1 MTLIS
6 VLQLA
11 STYLTW
17 REATRLRLGKRR
29 LHNRLCP
36 AKATAVLIKMVPLA
50 GLCDVY
56 GPTVVVML
64 CNRLRLRRSACSRL
78 GRCLGF
84 FLIGLRC
91 GGTAALRLAIDGLR
105 RGVIG
110 TLSRGVRRGRC
121 GGLRLFSS
129 SVLFLRR

>member
-1 MTLIS
+1 MTLVS

-17 REATRLRLGKRR
+17 REATRLRLAECR
-29 LHNRLCP
+29 LRNGLCP
-36 AKATAVLIKMVPLA
+36 AKTTAVLIKMIPLA
-50 GLCDVY
+50 GLRDVY
-56 GPTVVVML
+56 GPAVVVL
-64 CNRLRLRRSACSRL
+64 LRDRLRLRRSACSRL

-91 GGTAALRLAIDGLR
+91 SGTAALRIAIDGLR
-105 RGVIG
+105 REVIG

-121 GGLRLFSS
+121 GGLRLLSF

>member
-17 REATRLRLGKRR
+17 REATRLRLAERR
-29 LHNRLCP
+29 LRNGLCP
-36 AKATAVLIKMVPLA
+36 AKTTAVLIKMIPLA
-50 GLCDVY
+50 GLCDIY
-56 GPTVVVML
+56 GPTVVVLL

-84 FLIGLRC
+84 FLIGLRG
-91 GGTAALRLAIDGLR
+91 GGTATLRLAIEGLR

-121 GGLRLFSS
+121 GDLCLLSF

>member
-17 REATRLRLGKRR
+17 REATRLRLAERR
-29 LHNRLCP
+29 LRNGLCP
-36 AKATAVLIKMVPLA
+36 AKTTAVLIKMVPLA

-91 GGTAALRLAIDGLR
+91 GGTAALRLTVDSLR
-105 RGVIG
+105 RRVVSV
-110 TLSRGVRRGRC
+110 LLRGVRRGRC
-121 GGLRLFSS
+121 GGLRLLSS

>member
-17 REATRLRLGKRR
+17 REAARLRLAERR
-29 LHNRLCP
+29 LRNGLCP
-36 AKATAVLIKMVPLA
+36 AKTTAVLIKMVPLA

-91 GGTAALRLAIDGLR
+91 GGTAALRLAVDSLR

>member
-1 MTLIS
+1 MTLVS

-17 REATRLRLGKRR
+17 REATRLRLAERR
-29 LHNRLCP
+29 LRNGLCP
-36 AKATAVLIKMVPLA
+36 AKTTAVLIKMIPLA
-50 GLCDVY
+50 GLRDVY

-64 CNRLRLRRSACSRL
+64 RDRLRRRRSACSRL

-121 GGLRLFSS
+121 GSLRLFSS

>member
-1 MTLIS
+1 MTLVS

-29 LHNRLCP
+29 LRNGLCP
-36 AKATAVLIKMVPLA
+36 AKTTAVLIKMVPLA

-64 CNRLRLRRSACSRL
+64 CNRLRLRRSAGGRSGRRL
-78 GRCLGF
+78 GL
-84 FLIGLRC
+84 FLLELRRS
-91 GGTAALRLAIDGLR
+91 GTVTLRLAVDSLR
-105 RGVIG
+105 RRVVSV
-110 TLSRGVRRGRC
+110 LLRGVRRGRC
-121 GGLRLFSS
+121 GGLRLLSF

>member
-29 LHNRLCP
+29 LRNGLCP
-36 AKATAVLIKMVPLA
+36 AKTTAVLIKMVPLA

-64 CNRLRLRRSACSRL
+64 CNSLRRRRSACSRL

-121 GGLRLFSS
+121 GGLHLFGS
-129 SVLFLRR
+129 SVLFLRG

>member
-1 MTLIS
+1 MMLVS

-11 STYLTW
+11 GTYLTW
-17 REATRLRLGKRR
+17 REAARLRLAERR
-29 LHNRLCP
+29 LRNGLCP
-36 AKATAVLIKMVPLA
+36 AKTTAVLIEMVPLA
-50 GLCDVY
+50 GLRDVY

-64 CNRLRLRRSACSRL
+64 CNRLRLRRSAG
-78 GRCLGF
+78 GRSGRRLGF

-121 GGLRLFSS
+121 GDLCLLSF